1 MRAKLGVK
9 LGVKSCVLAGLFAG
23 MALAASAPAAGAAPP
38 DAIRVELNATADVQN
53 RCRLSFVIENKG
65 AAAVESLK
73 LDLVVFGRD
82 GVIDRRLITDMGPL
96 RGAKTIVKSF
106 DIDGECGKL
115 GSILVNGVTACAPD
129 DAGACLDR
137 LELTSRLPDVRLF
150 K

>member
-1 MRAKLGVK
+1 MRAKSGGKSRVMLGVM
-9 LGVKSCVLAGLFAG
+9 AGLLAG

-38 DAIRVELNATADVQN
+38 DAIRVELNATANVQS

-96 RGAKTIVKSF
+96 RAAKTIVKSF

-115 GSILVNGVTACAPD
+115 GSILVNGVTACAPGE
-129 DAGACLDR
+129 AGACLDR
-137 LELTSRLPDVRLF
+137 LDLSSRLPDVRLF